1 MSLTN
6 KFLGFTQ
13 YTKDVF
19 DKLSFEQKTGRLN
32 LVREIIDNK
41 VTKSQIYFG
50 NRLYAES
57 NGDLLTKEVADA
69 SYGKVSEVQYN
80 RNIIDM
86 LVNVFSTWSKNENE
100 PESIKGQIKKA
111 KDEIITILESDYLKK
126 TALTIEGDD
135 VD

>member
-13 YTKDVF
+13 YTKDEF

-57 NGDLLTKEVADA
+57 NSDLLTKEVADA
-69 SYGKVSEVQYN
+69 SYGKLGEVQYN
-80 RNIIDM
+80 RTIINM
-86 LVNVFSTWSKNENE
+86 LVDVFSTWSKNENE
-100 PESIKGQIKKA
+100 PQSIKGLIKTA
-111 KDEIITILESDYLKK
+111 KDEIISILESDYLKK
-126 TALTIEGDD
+126 TELTIEGDD

>member
-13 YTKDVF
+13 YTKDEF

-57 NGDLLTKEVADA
+57 NSDLLTKEVADA
-69 SYGKVSEVQYN
+69 SYGKLSEVQYN
-80 RNIIDM
+80 RNVIDM
-86 LVNVFSTWSKNENE
+86 LVNVFSTWSQNENE
-100 PESIKGQIKKA
+100 PESIKGLIKRA